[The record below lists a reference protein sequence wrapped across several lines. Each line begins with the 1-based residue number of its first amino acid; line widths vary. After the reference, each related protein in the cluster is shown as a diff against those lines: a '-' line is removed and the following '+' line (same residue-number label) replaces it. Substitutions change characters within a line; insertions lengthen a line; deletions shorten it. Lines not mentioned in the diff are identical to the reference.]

1 MTKRRAPT
9 VSVTDHAI
17 VRWLERVE
25 RLDVEGLREQ
35 IARSAAVGL
44 AYGASVVVVC
54 GGKIILE
61 GETVVTVLRPA
72 HVRRDELG
80 KVEVSIAGEI
90 ASRRRPKGS
99 RRT

>member
-1 MTKRRAPT
+1 MTKHRAPT

-25 RLDVEGLREQ
+25 GLDVATLREQ

-44 AYGASVVVVC
+44 AFGSRIVVVS
-54 GGKIILE
+54 GGKLILE

-72 HVRRDELG
+72 HTRREHLG
-80 KVEVSIAGEI
+80 EIEVSIAGEI
-90 ASRRRPKGS
+90 ASRRRPKG
-99 RRT
+99 RRR